1 LEIGVF
7 ELLPVSYLGIAQYL
21 DMNVS
26 CKDVKQDVNI
36 ISWVTGSIIYGQRGR
51 TRRMLSVVDTSSVK
65 TRMRMKM
72 EMLCGSISSPSRG
85 DPAGRETLFHVG
97 FALLC
102 YHEDG
107 EG

>member
-1 LEIGVF
+1 
-7 ELLPVSYLGIAQYL
+7 
-21 DMNVS
+21 MNVS
-26 CKDVKQDVNI
+26 CKDVKKDVNI
-36 ISWVTGSIIYGQRGR
+36 ISWVTRSIIYDQRGR

-65 TRMRMKM
+65 TRMRMRMEM